1 MGHDSR
7 PRATYPRWLAFET
20 WRGTA
25 DRLPLWRA
33 ITVASRFAV
42 IVLATALGAC
52 GSAQSGQTPAQSPT
66 ASATGSTS
74 GSPSAAT
81 RQTPTPTVTVRAT
94 PPPPPYPVVLGAA
107 HSYGLHRFIPVAM
120 VNGHVA
126 AWLERAPAAGEPG
139 VSVTVVRFD
148 QRLVRLVLHAGA
160 SEPGGSGWPHG
171 DAVGRSEVH
180 KLLAAFNGGF
190 RFSSRAGGFVE
201 NGRVGARLQRGAASV
216 VTYATGVTDIG
227 AWRIGVP
234 ASGLRVA
241 SVRQNLTLLI
251 NHGRPAGPAYSCR
264 SCWGDTLGG
273 ATDVARGGLGIT
285 ARGQLV
291 WAAGAPLSV
300 AALAHALLHAGATRA
315 LELDINPA
323 WVAGYFY
330 IHHHHAHPVTPL
342 PLLSNQTGVSGF
354 FLAPDDRDFFT
365 IIAR

>member
-1 MGHDSR
+1 MS
-7 PRATYPRWLAFET
+7 
-20 WRGTA
+20 
-25 DRLPLWRA
+25 
-33 ITVASRFAV
+33 ASSSV
-42 IVLATALGAC
+42 
-52 GSAQSGQTPAQSPT
+52 
-66 ASATGSTS
+66 ATGQATLTST
-74 GSPSAAT
+74 AT
-81 RQTPTPTVTVRAT
+81 VPAS
-94 PPPPPYPVVLGAA
+94 PPPPPYPVVLNAA
-107 HSYGLHRFIPVAM
+107 RSHGLRRFIPAAM
-120 VNGHVA
+120 VNGQVA
-126 AWLERAPAAGEPG
+126 AWLERSPAVGEPG

-148 QRLVRLVLHAGA
+148 QHLVRLVLHAGA
-160 SEPGGSGWPHG
+160 SEPGGIGWPHG
-171 DAVGRSEVH
+171 DAVGRGEVH

-190 RFSSRAGGFVE
+190 RFSSGAGGFVE

-216 VTYATGVTDIG
+216 VTYTTGVTDIG
-227 AWRIGVP
+227 AWRIDVP

-285 ARGQLV
+285 ANGQLV

-300 AALAHALLHAGATRA
+300 AALAHALLRAGASRA

-330 IHHHHAHPVTPL
+330 VHHHHAHSVSPL
-342 PLLSNQTGVSGF
+342 PLLSNQTGISGF